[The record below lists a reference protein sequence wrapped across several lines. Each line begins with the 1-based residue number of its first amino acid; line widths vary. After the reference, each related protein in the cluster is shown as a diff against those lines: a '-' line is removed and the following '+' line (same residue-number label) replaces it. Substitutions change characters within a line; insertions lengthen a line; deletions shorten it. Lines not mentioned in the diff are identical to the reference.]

1 MPALKPPKTREMIK
15 MVKLWPAA
23 NINSETAKNTKPIH
37 IINFLPNLSASVP
50 PNGEIIICDNAK
62 AATSIPKSLPFNP
75 KSFKYTGSTGITN
88 PIPKNIRNILK

>member
-1 MPALKPPKTREMIK
+1 
-15 MVKLWPAA
+15 MV
-23 NINSETAKNTKPIH
+23 
-37 IINFLPNLSASVP
+37 
-50 PNGEIIICDNAK
+50 IIICDNAK